1 MIVRNTTTKAERQK
15 GSLRNPFVFLSA
27 FVTSWFPVFNKNYFV
42 LLCAFVTSWFP
53 VLNKRSF
60 VCLCGSPHFPKPVLE
75 DNLLYSNWR
84 ANRKK

>member
-27 FVTSWFPVFNKNYFV
+27 FVTSWFPVFNK
-42 LLCAFVTSWFP
+42 
-53 VLNKRSF
+53 RSF